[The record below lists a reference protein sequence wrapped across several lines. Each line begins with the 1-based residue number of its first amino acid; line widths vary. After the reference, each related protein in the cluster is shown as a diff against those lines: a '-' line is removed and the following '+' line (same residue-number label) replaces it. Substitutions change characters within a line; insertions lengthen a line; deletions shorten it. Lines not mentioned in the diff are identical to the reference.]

1 MRHTGGMERKRQ
13 RLGNLAAV
21 LFGVGGVLVVAGI
34 IVRSRDVENAEQ
46 TEFTNRMA
54 HAMDGGRLVSP
65 DPIPATWGGWVV
77 IGVGAVVA
85 LAALGLFAYLWVT
98 EESG

>member
-1 MRHTGGMERKRQ
+1 MGWQ
-13 RLGNLAAV
+13 
-21 LFGVGGVLVVAGI
+21 
-34 IVRSRDVENAEQ
+34 
-46 TEFTNRMA
+46 
-54 HAMDGGRLVSP
+54 HASLHPVSP
-65 DPIPATWGGWVV
+65 PGPFPPGWVV